1 MNSHSNDIWYV
12 LVDGQSY
19 GPFTADVMVGFVAE
33 TRVVASSL
41 ISQHPHQGYV
51 AAADHH
57 AFREW
62 LHAAS
67 QRPTHQAEAQMSQ
80 AQGAQTQDVILNEHA
95 QTVYIVMAEIDPKT
109 GMSFLRK
116 LQGFGH
122 AQRIGDTVWL
132 LQTAH
137 NLNDVKSTLAAT
149 LSKRDRLFI
158 HDCFANQQSWENIG
172 ADLDDRIRQMWQTVE
187 R

>member
-1 MNSHSNDIWYV
+1 MSSHSNDMWYV

-41 ISQHPHQGYV
+41 ISQHPQQGY
-51 AAADHH
+51 ALAADHH
-57 AFREW
+57 VFREW

-67 QRPTHQAEAQMSQ
+67 IRPIHQVEAVEQIQRSEAQDIRRKEQ
-80 AQGAQTQDVILNEHA
+80 AK
-95 QTVYIVMAEIDPKT
+95 TVYIVMAEIDPKT

-137 NLNDVKSTLAAT
+137 NLDEVKSTLAAT